1 MSLLRG
7 FDKIQL
13 VKVGP
18 SLRERL
24 EQMATANYRL
34 LTIARLRRYRRTVEQ
49 DMKPEAWTAL
59 EAPMAL
65 TLAEICGAL
74 GLSERER
81 ARVIGT
87 DGERILTEV
96 IESRSAGRLFLKAI
110 NERQLEALRYVERY
124 GQIDHSVY
132 RALCPLWSDETLR
145 LDLSGLV
152 ELGLLTKNGIKKG
165 IFSINRGRLDIAT
178 CRTPR
183 Y

>member
-7 FDKIQL
+7 FDKMQL

-74 GLSERER
+74 GLSESER
-81 ARVIGT
+81 ARVIGRE
-87 DGERILTEV
+87 GERMLAEL
-96 IESRSAGRLFLKAI
+96 IESRPVGRLFLEPI
-110 NERQLEALRYVERY
+110 SERQMEALRYVERH
-124 GQIDHSVY
+124 GQINLSTY

-145 LDLSGLV
+145 LDLVGLV
-152 ELGLLTKNGIKKG
+152 GLGFLVKNGDTKG
-165 IFSINRGRLDIAT
+165 TYYTAVDR
-178 CRTPR
+178 
-183 Y
+183 